1 MEILILILPVA
12 LIISIGFV
20 ICFISAVLN
29 GQYDDL
35 ETPSHRILLDEEN
48 IEYKNVNRDK
58 EGFR

>member
-48 IEYKNVNRDK
+48 IEYKNVNRD
-58 EGFR
+58 